1 MAVGAVSGSQSSNNG
16 SSSNPIDKA
25 SAGIDTTFINL
36 LTAELKSQDPTA
48 PMDGNTMVSQM
59 VSLNQLDQLIAIRQM
74 MQQQQ
79 TPTTGDTTTQT
90 GDTTG
95 GK

>member
-1 MAVGAVSGSQSSNNG
+1 MAVNGVSGNQGTNG
-16 SSSNPIDKA
+16 SSTDAISKA

-74 MQQQQ
+74 MQQSTTQ
-79 TPTTGDTTTQT
+79 TPTTGSTK
-90 GDTTG
+90 G
-95 GK
+95 